1 MTGQRSDARRNYS
14 RILAVAEA
22 EVARHGAAASL
33 EQVARTAGVGSA
45 TVRRHFPTR
54 QALLEAV
61 FQERI
66 QALCERADQLSR
78 ADDSRAA
85 LLDWLHDLVR
95 YAVSAR
101 GLADV
106 LTYEPLT
113 DVPAAEPADAQA
125 QHSCGAVLENAA
137 APLLRRAL
145 RDEVVRPGVTFHD
158 LLTLAVGIA
167 LATEH
172 HAEPAVQADRLFTLT
187 VEGLS
192 PSPRPLPRP

>member
-78 ADDSRAA
+78 ADDSRVA
-85 LLDWLHDLVR
+85 LLDWLHGLVR

-106 LTYEPLT
+106 LTYEPPT

-125 QHSCGAVLENAA
+125 QHSCGAVLESAA
-137 APLLRRAL
+137 TPLLRRAL
-145 RDEVVRPGVTFHD
+145 RDEAVRPGVTFHD

-192 PSPRPLPRP
+192 PSPLPRP

>member
-14 RILAVAEA
+14 RILAEAEA

-85 LLDWLHDLVR
+85 LLDWLHGLVR

-101 GLADV
+101 GFADV
-106 LTYEPLT
+106 LTYEPPT
-113 DVPAAEPADAQA
+113 DVPADTSTDAQA
-125 QHSCGAVLENAA
+125 QHSCGAVLERAA
-137 APLLRRAL
+137 APLLRRSL

-158 LLTLAVGIA
+158 LITLAVGIA

-192 PSPRPLPRP
+192 PSP

>member
-22 EVARHGAAASL
+22 EVAQHGAAASL

-54 QALLEAV
+54 LALLEAV

-66 QALCERADQLSR
+66 QALCERARQLSET
-78 ADDSRAA
+78 DDSRAA
-85 LLDWLHDLVR
+85 LLDWLHDLVE

-106 LTYEPLT
+106 LTYEPPT
-113 DVPAAEPADAQA
+113 DAPT
-125 QHSCGAVLENAA
+125 QHSCSAALESAA
-137 APLLRRAL
+137 APLLRHAL
-145 RDEVVRPGVTFHD
+145 RDRAVKPDVTFHD
-158 LLTLAVGIA
+158 LITLAVGIA

-172 HAEPAVQADRLFTLT
+172 HTEPAVQAQRLLDLT

-192 PSPRPLPRP
+192 PGP